1 MGKRRSRRRLI
12 RTADGNDLPFLRPT
26 VAVAMSIGLLPER
39 KRVFSLRVCSNQPL
53 SIVTVVPVAS
63 GISRRRLV
71 LLGFALLF
79 IAQADLNP
87 ATTCFVLAARMSERW
102 IAWVKYRRDRLF
114 LQRIAWTIIL
124 KRARVTHWPVADK
137 AMRKAFDRW
146 RYLMGLSAVILVVG
160 LACRLVNPV
169 AFDNQP
175 ALRFL
180 GHFVKTLGNF
190 LELLGRIARESR
202 VGVAL
207 KPCQTLHVIC
217 VGGLLVQRRG
227 PARQDSRGI

>member
-1 MGKRRSRRRLI
+1 
-12 RTADGNDLPFLRPT
+12 
-26 VAVAMSIGLLPER
+26 
-39 KRVFSLRVCSNQPL
+39 
-53 SIVTVVPVAS
+53 
-63 GISRRRLV
+63 
-71 LLGFALLF
+71 
-79 IAQADLNP
+79 
-87 ATTCFVLAARMSERW
+87 MSERW

-124 KRARVTHWPVADK
+124 KRARVTHWPVAYK

-160 LACRLVNPV
+160 LACRLVNLV

-207 KPCQTLHVIC
+207 KPGQTLHAIC
-217 VGGLLVQRRG
+217 VSEAYSYYYAEALRAKTVVEFSVSLMLAAILVRASS
-227 PARQDSRGI
+227 PVSAYA